1 MLRRALKIVH
11 GRQRRLR
18 NQEILQESAQGMKAT
33 ILCSIRRPEYYDR
46 GLPKAQPRFKRRG
59 RGNMLTDKLLQS
71 RTILL
76 CPSSAEPARYF
87 KFIIVVVI
95 LIIFAI
101 NPVH

>member
-1 MLRRALKIVH
+1 
-11 GRQRRLR
+11 
-18 NQEILQESAQGMKAT
+18 
-33 ILCSIRRPEYYDR
+33 
-46 GLPKAQPRFKRRG
+46 
-59 RGNMLTDKLLQS
+59 MLTDKLLQS

-101 NPVH
+101 NPVHSVSEID